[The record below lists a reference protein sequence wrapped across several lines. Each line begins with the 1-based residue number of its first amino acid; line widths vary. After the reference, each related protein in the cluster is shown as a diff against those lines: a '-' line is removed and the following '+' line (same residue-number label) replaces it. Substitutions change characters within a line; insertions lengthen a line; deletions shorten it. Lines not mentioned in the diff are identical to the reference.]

1 MIERYSRP
9 EMVAVWSAAN
19 RFATWLAVEREVA
32 LASARHGIVP
42 EAAAQALGK
51 ATAPDP
57 ERVAALEA
65 ELRHDVIA
73 FLTAVSEQVGE
84 DAGKWLHFGM
94 TSSDLLDTALALQLR
109 QAGDLLLSGTD
120 ALLEALHTRAEEH
133 RHTPCAGR
141 SHGIHAESTSFGLK
155 LLSHWAE
162 VARCRARLLVAM
174 EEVSVCAV
182 SGAVGTFAHLPPV
195 VEQEVAARLGLRVEP
210 LSTQII
216 PRDRHAAFVLAL
228 ALLAGALERLAVEIR
243 HLQRSEVGEVF
254 EPFAAGQKGSS
265 AMPHKK
271 NPILSENVTG
281 LARLV
286 RGGVIPALENIALW
300 HERDISHSSV
310 ERVILPDLCLAC
322 DFALHRMAGV
332 IAGLVIDTKRMAE
345 NLAASGGVVQS
356 QAVMLALVRAGCEKD
371 SAYRLVQ
378 KLALQAGQEN
388 TSFAALLD
396 KDPTVADYLSKS
408 DLTKLLAADAGLEQV
423 DAIFARTLGA
433 YGASSSGTSSGAS

>member
-1 MIERYSRP
+1 MIERYSRA

-32 LASARHGIVP
+32 VASARHGIVP
-42 EAAAQALGK
+42 PAAAEALRH
-51 ATAPDP
+51 AVAPDP
-57 ERVAALEA
+57 ERVAALDA

-109 QAGDLLLSGTD
+109 QAGDLLLSGSDGLLD
-120 ALLEALHTRAEEH
+120 ALRERAEEH
-133 RHTPCAGR
+133 RHTPCVGR
-141 SHGIHAESTSFGLK
+141 SHGMHAETTSFGLK

-162 VARCRARLLVAM
+162 FSRCRARLLVAL
-174 EEVSVCAV
+174 EEISVCAV
-182 SGAVGTFAHLPPV
+182 SGAVGTFAHLPPI
-195 VEQEVAARLGLRVEP
+195 VEQEVAAALGLRVEP
-210 LSTQII
+210 ISTQII
-216 PRDRHAAFVLAL
+216 PRDRHAAFVLSL
-228 ALLAGALERLAVEIR
+228 GLLAGALERLAVELR
-243 HLQRSEVGEVF
+243 HLQRSEVGEVY

-286 RGGVIPALENIALW
+286 RGGVVPALENIALW

-310 ERVILPDLCLAC
+310 ERVILPDLSLAC

-332 IAGLVIDTKRMAE
+332 VRGLVVDTERMAE
-345 NLAASGGVVQS
+345 NLAASGGVVHS
-356 QAVMLALVRAGCEKD
+356 QAVMLALVRAGLEKD

-378 KLALQAGQEN
+378 GLARQAGEEN
-388 TSFAALLD
+388 TRFAELLA
-396 KDPTVADYLSKS
+396 KDSTLSKHLS
-408 DLTKLLAADAGLEQV
+408 KQELEKLVSPSAGLEQV
-423 DAIFARTLGA
+423 DKIFARTLAAFAG
-433 YGASSSGTSSGAS
+433 S